1 MELKKIK
8 LNKLSGDALA
18 QRQMKGLKGGSIYR
32 RSCTCS
38 CAYANTGGSS
48 TEDNLTANYRLGP
61 KGGYCNYNIPID
73 KLRGLYDGILQ
84 QNVLIPRR
92 AL

>member
-8 LNKLSGDALA
+8 LNKLSDDALA
-18 QRQMKGLKGGSIYR
+18 QRQMKGLKGGGIYR

-48 TEDNLTANYRLGP
+48 TEDNLTANYRLGS
-61 KGGYCNYNIPID
+61 KGGYSKTGDNGSGHDTIIITYP
-73 KLRGLYDGILQ
+73 
-84 QNVLIPRR
+84 
-92 AL
+92 